1 MFVCEPE
8 KRPVIFGK
16 LSARYEPT
24 PPRLPLPCGI
34 LSLKLG
40 KLKVSLN
47 FEVYGLKILNLF
59 LIITQIR
66 SL

>member
-1 MFVCEPE
+1 MYFPDTFEPMAY
-8 KRPVIFGK
+8 RP
-16 LSARYEPT
+16 
-24 PPRLPLPCGI
+24 
-34 LSLKLG
+34 LKLG